1 MQSSVILSSQCS
13 KLHSNLLDLVC
24 ESGLKMI
31 KSAKMQSRVILSLQC
46 SKLHSNLLDLVC
58 DSLKM
63 IKCKNAV
70 QSDSELA
77 DQ

>member
-1 MQSSVILSSQCS
+1 MQSRAILSPQCS

-31 KSAKMQSRVILSLQC
+31 KSAKMQSRAILSSQC

-58 DSLKM
+58 ESGLTM
-63 IKCKNAV
+63 IKV
-70 QSDSELA
+70 QKCNPERF
-77 DQ
+77 

>member
-58 DSLKM
+58 ERGLKM
-63 IKCKNAV
+63 IKV
-70 QSDSELA
+70 QKCSPERF
-77 DQ
+77 

>member
-31 KSAKMQSRVILSLQC
+31 KSAKMQSRVILMQC
-46 SKLHSNLLDLVC
+46 SKLHSNYYRSGV
-58 DSLKM
+58 
-63 IKCKNAV
+63 
-70 QSDSELA
+70 
-77 DQ
+77 

>member
-46 SKLHSNLLDLVC
+46 SKLHSNYYRSGV
-58 DSLKM
+58 
-63 IKCKNAV
+63 
-70 QSDSELA
+70 
-77 DQ
+77 